1 MRACWPYGTGCLAVV
16 CVLVLPLSQA
26 AGEAYFYLDDFEDG
40 DISDWTVLTSGT
52 GSIAP
57 SVARS
62 FGGIWGLHMTSIPQG
77 DRACA
82 ITPSDL
88 DNLDYTKAYTIAFE
102 FNYDKS
108 NDPGGFHFVEVV
120 AMNDADG
127 VARHVGLYLDTPSL
141 AGGQDA
147 LIYRDSAPSNHV
159 LAGLKEDVWYH
170 LDVAV
175 DPSAETYDLTIT
187 DPQATSGVYD
197 HVHAQWVNQL
207 VTTDIPLIGAGQ
219 SDQFSSLR
227 VGDRNADAAT
237 YDHGEAHWDNIAV
250 QGTQIPEPAV
260 LSLLAVGGLLMM
272 WRYRKIGD
280 KANAAASNS

>member
-1 MRACWPYGTGCLAVV
+1 MTAYWAYGTRCLAVV
-16 CVLVLPLSQA
+16 LLLALPLSQA
-26 AGEAYFYLDDFEDG
+26 AGEAYSYLDNFEDG
-40 DISDWTVLTSGT
+40 DISDWTVPTSGT

-62 FGGIWGLHMTSIPQG
+62 FGGIYGLHMTSIPQG

-82 ITPSDL
+82 IAPSDL
-88 DNLDYTKAYTIAFE
+88 GNLDYTKAYTIAFE

-108 NDPGGFHFVEVV
+108 NDANGFHFVEVL

-127 VARHVGLYLDTPSL
+127 IARHVGLYLDTPGL

-147 LIYRDSAPSNHV
+147 LIYRDSVPSNNV
-159 LAGLKEDVWYH
+159 IAGLKEDLWYH

-207 VTTDIPLIGAGQ
+207 VTADIPFIGAGQ
-219 SDQFSSLR
+219 SDGFSSLR

-237 YDHGEAHWDNIAV
+237 YDHGEAYWDNIAV
-250 QGTQIPEPAV
+250 QGTKIPEPAT
-260 LSLLAVGGLLMM
+260 LALLALGGLAVT
-272 WRYRKIGD
+272 RRKR
-280 KANAAASNS
+280 NT